1 METLKTNRDFEMVFR
16 KGRSASHRDLV
27 VLGRKRRPSAPRVG
41 FCISR
46 KTGKAVQ
53 RNRLRRRLKEIVRE
67 VEGRLD
73 PKWDL
78 VIVSKQGS
86 TLLTYPHLKA
96 RLTGL
101 LEKLGVLETTG
112 STRPSETPRLPEG

>member
-1 METLKTNRDFEMVFR
+1 MVETLKTNRDFERVFR
-16 KGRSASHRDLV
+16 KGRSVSHRDLV
-27 VLGRKRRPSAPRVG
+27 VLGRKRRPSGTRVG

-73 PKWDL
+73 PTWDL
-78 VIVSKQGS
+78 VIVSKQTS
-86 TLLTYPHLKA
+86 VALSYIHLRS
-96 RLTGL
+96 RLTNL
-101 LEKLGVLETTG
+101 LERLGVLPAQPTA
-112 STRPSETPRLPEG
+112 R

>member
-1 METLKTNRDFEMVFR
+1 METLKSNRDFERVFR
-16 KGRSASHRDLV
+16 KGRSSSHRDLV
-27 VLGRKRRPSAPRVG
+27 VLGRKRRPSGARVG

-53 RNRLRRRLKEIVRE
+53 RNQLRRRLKEIVRE

-78 VIVSKQGS
+78 VIVSKQTS
-86 TLLTYPHLKA
+86 VSLSYAHLRS
-96 RLTGL
+96 RLINL
-101 LEKLGVLETTG
+101 LERLGALENPLTTA
-112 STRPSETPRLPEG
+112 S

>member
-1 METLKTNRDFEMVFR
+1 METLKTNRDFERVFR
-16 KGRSASHRDLV
+16 KGRSVSHRDLV
-27 VLGRKRRPSAPRVG
+27 LLGRKRRPSVTRVG

-46 KTGKAVQ
+46 KTGKAVA

-78 VIVSKQGS
+78 VIVSKQTS
-86 TLLTYPHLKA
+86 TSLSYASLKI
-96 RLTGL
+96 RLTNL
-101 LEKLGVLETTG
+101 LERLGALALSAG
-112 STRPSETPRLPEG
+112 